1 MEKNAISIELK
12 LNPLTKIKARF
23 HLDDT
28 GRKKVASEVKRLC
41 DPYVPKDTGDLKDT
55 AQVLTDGVLYDQPYA
70 AVQYYTNAGRGK
82 QGLTKQNA
90 HDYKCLRGAY
100 WDKRMMADKGDQ
112 LTESIA
118 KFCGGEKA

>member
-1 MEKNAISIELK
+1 MAKKAISIELK

-41 DPYVPKDTGDLKDT
+41 DPYVPKDTGDLKNT

-70 AVQYYTNAGRGK
+70 AKQYEKNSGWQTPRGP
-82 QGLTKQNA
+82 
-90 HDYKCLRGAY
+90 H

-112 LTESIA
+112 LVKAIDA
-118 KFCGGEKA
+118 FCKGKSK

>member
-1 MEKNAISIELK
+1 MAKNAISIELK

-41 DPYVPKDTGDLKDT
+41 DQYVPKDTGTMKDS
-55 AQVLTDGVLYDQPYA
+55 AQVLTDGVLYPQEYSA
-70 AVQYYTNAGRGK
+70 KQYEKNSGWKTPRGP
-82 QGLTKQNA
+82 
-90 HDYKCLRGAY
+90 H

-112 LTESIA
+112 LVKTIDA
-118 KFCGGEKA
+118 FCKGKSK